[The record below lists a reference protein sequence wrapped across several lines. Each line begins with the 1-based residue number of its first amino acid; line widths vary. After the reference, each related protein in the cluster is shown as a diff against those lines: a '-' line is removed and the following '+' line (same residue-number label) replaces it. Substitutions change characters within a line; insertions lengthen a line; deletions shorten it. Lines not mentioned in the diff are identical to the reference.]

1 MHHPICEGRGGDFP
15 ALRLMDG
22 EGVVAA
28 RHPGAVTEFLVQP
41 LQMAF
46 LMQPKLLYIGL
57 PALAPPR
64 FLCRKPQIFH
74 AGDIGQGEA

>member
-1 MHHPICEGRGGDFP
+1 
-15 ALRLMDG
+15 
-22 EGVVAA
+22 
-28 RHPGAVTEFLVQP
+28 